1 MPPLCHLI
9 EIESAVFSVNDG
21 YSDACFMTRHHTLG
35 WYLIKKAEILTQIW
49 NFLTFLAC
57 FLIPIIFSNLN
68 HNCSN
73 SLDLSNLQE
82 QVKQAFCYQ
91 KMFWSFTVWINCFC
105 DLTNFANSRPSA
117 LNFKSF
123 FRPLKQFFLTVSQ
136 NNFCNKI
143 PFPLPSEYW
152 LECIFQDSYGGPI
165 NLPKLKL

>member
-91 KMFWSFTVWINCFC
+91 KMFWYFTVWIICSN
-105 DLTNFANSRPSA
+105 DQKIFANSWPSA
-117 LNFKSF
+117 SNFKSF
-123 FRPLKQFFLTVSQ
+123 SLSLEHFFLTEGQ
-136 NNFCNKI
+136 NNFGFKI
-143 PFPLPSEYW
+143 PLFYRLM
-152 LECIFQDSYGGPI
+152 
-165 NLPKLKL
+165 